1 MQVECKV
8 VHPVSGKRH
17 FQNQSQMKWPQ
28 LAEEAQDFCHTRLAQ
43 VICAL
48 GIKPA
53 STKPPSKAASNLPRV
68 AFAPSFPYK
77 SCLFALSS
85 QRRPFAEQ
93 TSQRQKNLFI
103 ESLKTYHANNY
114 RTAARA
120 ELHRISL
127 RTGFFELGNCQTPV
141 HALAKR
147 CIVHLRAGREGHP
160 GRYYSL
166 WSSFVGMCRASIQSK
181 TGRDR

>member
-68 AFAPSFPYK
+68 AFAPSFPYQR
-77 SCLFALSS
+77 CLFALSS
-85 QRRPFAEQ
+85 HKAAAVCR
-93 TSQRQKNLFI
+93 
-103 ESLKTYHANNY
+103 ANV
-114 RTAARA
+114 AAA
-120 ELHRISL
+120 KELIHRITEDL
-127 RTGFFELGNCQTPV
+127 PCQQ
-141 HALAKR
+141 LSDCCSR
-147 CIVHLRAGREGHP
+147 
-160 GRYYSL
+160 
-166 WSSFVGMCRASIQSK
+166 
-181 TGRDR
+181 